1 MVLRIGDKIDVVFS
15 RHRTGKDRDFFKSA
29 GIILEEKQIIVVK
42 SNQAHR
48 ASFDPIVAST
58 IELSSPGVSTVDY
71 GSLPYKYLVRPIW
84 PIDPDM
90 TWSVDDNAFAR

>member
-1 MVLRIGDKIDVVFS
+1 M
-15 RHRTGKDRDFFKSA
+15 
-29 GIILEEKQIIVVK
+29 VK

-71 GSLPYKYLVRPIW
+71 ASLPYKYLRRPIW

-90 TWSVDDNAFAR
+90 SWSAQDEGVFDL